1 MPARIAPG
9 NEHLDLS
16 LPQGSNAKEV
26 LKVFPEEA
34 TYKLLIEAY
43 RVSNEDSRVAAG
55 RLDIDK
61 GNPRPQYIT
70 GHSFNGLKEF
80 ITKAERKGT
89 VLPDCCSAEKREQ
102 CERVAREMYHWSDIE
117 TTVPKEIDDMRR
129 YGGPG
134 LRLPPRML
142 ASEVTGQL
150 SGMMGMM
157 PR

>member
-1 MPARIAPG
+1 MPARVAPD

-16 LPQGSNAKEV
+16 PPVGSNAKEI
-26 LKVFPEEA
+26 LKVFPEDA

-43 RVSNEDSRVAAG
+43 RVSDEDSRVAAG
-55 RLDIDK
+55 RLDLDK

-80 ITKAERKGT
+80 ITKAEQKGT
-89 VLPDCCSAEKREQ
+89 VLPSWWNVQKREQ
-102 CERVAREMYHWSDIE
+102 SERIAREMYHWSDIE

-129 YGGPG
+129 FGGPG
-134 LRLPPRML
+134 LRLPLRML